1 MMLIQTPVHQHCP
14 FFFQSLA
21 RDANGHLLAAVL
33 EALCDSTVKLT
44 KVLPIL
50 REHPDPHPPDQ
61 TRAPVNPVNPV
72 PFAKQLSMEDSP
84 SAAQAEARA
93 QFPELVVHMEDRV
106 QVSFIPTSSQYRVK
120 GRGLGFGG

>member
-1 MMLIQTPVHQHCP
+1 M
-14 FFFQSLA
+14 
-21 RDANGHLLAAVL
+21 L
-33 EALCDSTVKLT
+33 EALCDPTVKLT

-50 REHPDPHPPDQ
+50 REHPDHHTHDHQ
-61 TRAPVNPVNPV
+61 TPIHAA

-106 QVSFIPTSSQYRVK
+106 QVSHHLLLFSSELIR
-120 GRGLGFGG
+120 